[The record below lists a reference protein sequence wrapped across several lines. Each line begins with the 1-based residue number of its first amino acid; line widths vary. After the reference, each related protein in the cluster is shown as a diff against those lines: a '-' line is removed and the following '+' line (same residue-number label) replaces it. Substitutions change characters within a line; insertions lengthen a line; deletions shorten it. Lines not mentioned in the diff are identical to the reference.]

1 MIRRLPF
8 SGLAWFASTLLLL
21 QSLALSW
28 SVVLTWPTWALA
40 ICTVL
45 KLRECRRPF
54 DRRLVA
60 LLQLLTAGLLAAQL
74 QELLPSILQLISVMT
89 ALAGLL
95 GHELGGFL
103 SLRGLVKR
111 TLQLLLAVLPLA
123 FVLFLLVPRMA
134 PLWTMDLGRSG
145 VAVTGLSADL
155 DPLSIS
161 ELVSVD
167 GSAARMTTG
176 EEGRLPTGA
185 YWRVLV
191 HAQFD
196 GRRWQHRDSPNRD
209 SPNRDSPT
217 PSKLS
222 IRGSS
227 TNAES
232 SQWWVVEPSA
242 IQAVPWDGRS
252 APVSRD
258 QWVTPDGE
266 LVLAG
271 ASRQRRSFR
280 LASAEPVDS
289 WRNRPP
295 VESERQ
301 RPAGVL
307 PRLNQLGSR
316 FRSLPSDR
324 ERLEALERWFRSQP
338 FRYSLKPGP
347 VTDLDAFLF
356 DRQVGFCGHYASAVA
371 ALMRSADVPA
381 RVVSGYQGGEQVQAI
396 GGSSYLDLR
405 QSDAHA
411 WVEVWLEGR
420 GWQQVDPTLWIDRSA
435 GNGSSEPARLNGA
448 ELSNRSWW
456 QWLQWQWLQKQWWAL
471 DLAWARW
478 WLGFDQSSQ
487 QAWLQGLFGTQL
499 RWLGPVGLGLG
510 LAALGLGMGVLRLRL
525 GFRPPL
531 DESLRVLARLGFQPQ
546 HGETFLQL
554 CGRAAG
560 VHPERAD
567 LLSAMA
573 DQQQL
578 LTYAPLTVLQRR
590 QIQRRLRRIRRSLV
604 CEHR

>member
-21 QSLALSW
+21 QSLALNW
-28 SVVLTWPTWALA
+28 SLVLTWPTWALA

-74 QELLPSILQLISVMT
+74 QELLPSILQLITVMT

-111 TLQLLLAVLPLA
+111 TLQLLVAVLPLA
-123 FVLFLLVPRMA
+123 LVLFLLVPRMD
-134 PLWTMDLGRSG
+134 PLWTMELGRNG
-145 VAVTGLSADL
+145 AAVTGLSADL
-155 DPLSIS
+155 DPFSIA

-167 GSAARMTTG
+167 GPAARMTTG
-176 EEGRLPTGA
+176 NERSLPTGA

-191 HAQFD
+191 HEQFD

-209 SPNRDSPT
+209 SPNTST
-217 PSKLS
+217 LS
-222 IRGSS
+222 GPGSR
-227 TNAES
+227 TNAEI

-258 QWVTPDGE
+258 QWVTPEGE
-266 LVLAG
+266 LVLG
-271 ASRQRRSFR
+271 GSSRQRRSFR
-280 LASAEPVDS
+280 LASAEPAIA
-289 WRNRPP
+289 WRDRPP

-338 FRYSLKPGP
+338 FRYSLKPGQ

-381 RVVSGYQGGEQVQAI
+381 RVVSGYLGGEQVQPI
-396 GGSSYLDLR
+396 GGSAYLDLR

-411 WVEVWLEGR
+411 WVEVWLEGS

-435 GNGSSEPARLNGA
+435 GNGSSEQAGVSRFV
-448 ELSNRSWW
+448 SSKRSWW
-456 QWLQWQWLQKQWWAL
+456 QWLQWQWLQRQWWGL

-499 RWLGPVGLGLG
+499 RWLGLVGLGFG
-510 LAALGLGMGVLRLRL
+510 LAALGLGWGVLRLRL

-531 DESLRVLARLGFQPQ
+531 DQSLRVLARLGVQPQ
-546 HGETFLQL
+546 QGETFLQL
-554 CGRAAG
+554 CRRAAG
-560 VHPERAD
+560 VHPDRAD

-578 LTYAPLTVLQRR
+578 LTYAPVSVFQRR
-590 QIQRRLRRIRRSLV
+590 QILRRLRRIRRSLV
-604 CEHR
+604 SRR

>member
-1 MIRRLPF
+1 MIRRFPF

-21 QSLALSW
+21 QSLAMNW
-28 SVVLTWPTWALA
+28 SVVLTWPTWALG

-74 QELLPSILQLISVMT
+74 QELLPSILQLIAVMT

-95 GHELGGFL
+95 GHELGGRL

-111 TLQLLLAVLPLA
+111 TLQLLVAVLPLA
-123 FVLFLLVPRMA
+123 LVLFLLVPRMA

-145 VAVTGLSADL
+145 AAVTGLSADL
-155 DPLSIS
+155 DPFSIA

-167 GSAARMTTG
+167 GPAARMTTG
-176 EEGRLPTGA
+176 DGGSLPTGA

-191 HAQFD
+191 HEQFD

-209 SPNRDSPT
+209 SPSPS
-217 PSKLS
+217 PLS
-222 IRGSS
+222 SRSFR

-252 APVSRD
+252 APVATD
-258 QWVTPDGE
+258 QWVTPEGE
-266 LVLAG
+266 LVLG
-271 ASRQRRSFR
+271 GSSRQRRSFR
-280 LASAEPVDS
+280 LASAETADS
-289 WRNRPP
+289 WRDRPP
-295 VESERQ
+295 VERERQ

-307 PRLNQLGSR
+307 PRLNQLGSQ

-338 FRYSLKPGP
+338 FRYSLRPGS

-381 RVVSGYQGGEQVQAI
+381 RVVSGYLGGVQVQPI
-396 GGSSYLDLR
+396 GGSAYLDLR

-411 WVEVWLEGR
+411 WVEVWLEGS
-420 GWQQVDPTLWIDRSA
+420 GWQQVDPTLWIDRST
-435 GNGSSEPARLNGA
+435 GNGSSEPAGVSGRL
-448 ELSNRSWW
+448 LSKQSWW
-456 QWLQWQWLQKQWWAL
+456 QWLQRQWWGL

-487 QAWLQGLFGTQL
+487 QAWLQGLFGMQL
-499 RWLGPVGLGLG
+499 RWLGPVGLGFG

-531 DESLRVLARLGFQPQ
+531 DESLRVLARLGVEPQ
-546 HGETFLQL
+546 QGETFLQL
-554 CGRAAG
+554 CRRAAR
-560 VHPERAD
+560 VHPDRAD

-590 QIQRRLRRIRRSLV
+590 HILRRLRQIRRSLV
-604 CEHR
+604 CHH